1 MALTTKRTSSE
12 TGETSSDSTDLFG
25 PDKSFGYLIRDV
37 HRAFVRDLVR
47 ALEPYKLSG
56 AQWAALRVLWEE
68 QGLTQVQLAERMRTE
83 KAALTTVLDTLERKN
98 YIARSRDQ
106 NDRRKSNI
114 YLTRAGQQLKE
125 ALLPLSMVVHSR
137 AIDGLSPSEL
147 KTGRKVLER
156 ILANL
161 TESEKGTDHQ

>member
-1 MALTTKRTSSE
+1 
-12 TGETSSDSTDLFG
+12 
-25 PDKSFGYLIRDV
+25 
-37 HRAFVRDLVR
+37 
-47 ALEPYKLSG
+47 
-56 AQWAALRVLWEE
+56 
-68 QGLTQVQLAERMRTE
+68 VQLAERMRVE

-125 ALLPLSMVVHSR
+125 ALLPISMVVHTR

-161 TESEKGTDHQ
+161 SASEIETNDE

>member
-1 MALTTKRTSSE
+1 MALTTKRTPSQTDETTAGSS
-12 TGETSSDSTDLFG
+12 DLFG

-37 HRAFVRDLVR
+37 HRAFVRELVR

-98 YIARSRDQ
+98 YIARTRDQ

-125 ALLPLSMVVHSR
+125 ALLPLSMVVHNQ
-137 AIDGLSPSEL
+137 AVDGLSASEL

-161 TESEKGTDHQ
+161 TES